1 MNHADIV
8 FYLSNLLDSKTL
20 SLFKLSNRFIYNIS
34 NKVYHRR
41 TPQQHVETLLT
52 YESYEYLYGFDNA
65 INLRRYRCLS
75 IEGFELIESS
85 YRIVYTNKFLRV
97 TILNTQLHIDSK
109 MLLTDNDL
117 NAILNTFKLP
127 SVYLQGK
134 RPFMGKHNVK
144 KKSIPKKYKKYY
156 RKCECRNHLT
166 IFDEHYENIYDI
178 CKKLL

>member
-52 YESYEYLYGFDNA
+52 YESYEYLYGFDNE
-65 INLRRYRCLS
+65 IKLRRYRVC
-75 IEGFELIESS
+75 IEGFELIEFF
-85 YRIVYTNKFLRV
+85 YCIVYMNKFLRV
-97 TILNTQLHIDSK
+97 TIHERQLHIDSK
-109 MLLTDNDL
+109 TLLTDNDI

-134 RPFMGKHNVK
+134 RLLMGKHDVK

-156 RKCECRNHLT
+156 RKCECRNHIT